1 MWNNLCTFFLILFG
15 FEGKEREFWRGG
27 KGVKMSLSFRSWDE
41 GVGYCLY
48 YEDKSLGEVGIPFID
63 QRILVFSKSLTSFS
77 FLEFSLNII
86 YLC

>member
-1 MWNNLCTFFLILFG
+1 
-15 FEGKEREFWRGG
+15 
-27 KGVKMSLSFRSWDE
+27 MSLLFRSWDK
-41 GVGYCLY
+41 GVGYYLY
-48 YEDKSLGEVGIPFID
+48 YEGKSLGEVGIPCMWMEERCCPFFID